1 MFVPPLK
8 PTENH
13 DGVRLQQPS
22 NLLISDGMKLCD
34 RRSLGRWWITFTWV
48 KKTPVWL
55 VTVVA
60 INQLWLGIMMG
71 CNPVVRGYK
80 GIIIYTGWWY
90 NNHLEKYEFVNGK
103 IIIPYIY
110 MKWKIKIMFETTNR
124 QLNSSLFSLFISD
137 LSAVMTA
144 CFCFLSHLL
153 LLEIRFYRFISCF
166 RSNSFCLKR
175 QNTWTWL
182 IYIPLHVYIYKY
194 NIPFNPIKSSLS
206 HIFPH

>member
-8 PTENH
+8 TTENH

-48 KKTPVWL
+48 KKTPSWL

-110 MKWKIKIMFETTNR
+110 IYEMENKNHVWNHQPAVEFFSIFAVYIWSF
-124 QLNSSLFSLFISD
+124 SSNDSLLLFSFPPTASWNSVLSVHILFSFKQFLLKTTKHLNLAD
-137 LSAVMTA
+137 LYPIT
-144 CFCFLSHLL
+144 C
-153 LLEIRFYRFISCF
+153 
-166 RSNSFCLKR
+166 
-175 QNTWTWL
+175 
-182 IYIPLHVYIYKY
+182 VYI
-194 NIPFNPIKSSLS
+194 
-206 HIFPH
+206 